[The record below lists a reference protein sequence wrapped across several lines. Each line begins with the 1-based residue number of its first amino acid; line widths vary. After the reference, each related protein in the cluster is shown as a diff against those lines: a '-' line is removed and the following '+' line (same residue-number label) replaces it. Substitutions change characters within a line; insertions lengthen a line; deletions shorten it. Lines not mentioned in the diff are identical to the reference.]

1 MNLKKLLFVGAILAV
16 VAFSWSSA
24 EAGGVRIGIGIG
36 PIGIGVGVPAYSPP
50 PPYYYRPYYAYP
62 YPYYYPYA
70 APAPVYVQPPASA
83 ILLSPGDPAVL
94 LSADDPTATILGS
107 DHVNSRA
114 TATGSTDSCA
124 TSRRN
129 CPRARPLLR
138 LLHKPP
144 LPRRWRLPQQ
154 PCQRLLARRLSPLLP
169 LNPQAPS
176 RRSEYVRRTQD
187 AVPRSV
193 RPTGHEPFLQVR
205 RGSLGSSAG
214 EPCSFLAELTMFTA
228 YHRRGLPPICATL
241 PQLAML
247 TVCSSP
253 PESPRSRCQASVAV

>member
-24 EAGGVRIGIGIG
+24 EAGGVRIGVGIG

-70 APAPVYVQPPASA
+70 APAPVYVQPPAA
-83 ILLSPGDPAVL
+83 QYYYPPATQQYYYP
-94 LSADDPTATILGS
+94 PTTQPQQYS
-107 DHVNSRA
+107 VP
-114 TATGSTDSCA
+114 TTSTPVPPPPA
-124 TSRRN
+124 PRTLAQPRRN

-169 LNPQAPS
+169 LNPQVPS
-176 RRSEYVRRTQD
+176 KGREYVRRTQD
-187 AVPRSV
+187 TVPRSV